1 MYCVI
6 TQQKY
11 QEHDNLKY
19 EIIKKNQFIKIFMI
33 YIYIYILRFKYNLK
47 IKINKP
53 FIKSI

>member
-33 YIYIYILRFKYNLK
+33 YIYIYIYTY
-47 IKINKP
+47 
-53 FIKSI
+53 